1 MKKYRVELEDRIVFN
16 RIVKIVEA
24 KTSNEAVMSAIENLN
39 KNNVIL
45 VSVKPADNFEGEF

>member
-24 KTSNEAVMSAIENLN
+24 KTSNEAVMAAIENLN
-39 KNNVIL
+39 KNNVVL
-45 VSVKPADNFEGEF
+45 VSVKPLNHFEGEF